1 MKTFIQKRGL
11 GFFVIAAI
19 LLWLKTYTAYLIE
32 FKLGISNVL
41 QHILLFVNPIS
52 SSLFFLGFALL
63 FKKKWQPGRYHCDS
77 LFHVFF
83 TLRKHRV
90 LSILQ

>member
-11 GFFVIAAI
+11 GFFLIAAV
-19 LLWLKTYTAYLIE
+19 LLWLKTYSAYLIE

-41 QHILLFVNPIS
+41 QHIFLLFVNPIS

-63 FKKKWQPGRYHCDS
+63 FKKKNGS
-77 LFHVFF
+77 LP
-83 TLRKHRV
+83 
-90 LSILQ
+90 LSL